1 MDISFFKAKE
11 ALTTNQ
17 IISLSGL
24 MPGDIYEILSLATK
38 LKTMESYKESIDYL
52 SGGSVVLLTSTHVG
66 LTRLLFKLAVSS
78 IGGNEI
84 TLPLDGK
91 GIEGFLSAPETPL
104 VLPKLNISAFVVNTL
119 YQSDAANLSKHL
131 ELPIINANEQDSP
144 VQALSL
150 ILTVYNKLNRLSGLN
165 ATLISED
172 NKLTN
177 LAVGLA
183 KVGVN
188 LTLVTPDTVNFSED
202 DINYLS
208 QFVEVQTTSLLDT
221 AIKGSDIVF
230 IDSPSG
236 KFNISSDD
244 MNKAKETAVLLHN
257 APCENYNDIDGE
269 LFKTLAL
276 GDIGENYLNIE
287 RAILALIKR

>member
-17 IISLSGL
+17 VISLSSL
-24 MPGDIYEILSLATK
+24 MPVDIYEILSMANK
-38 LKTMESYKESIDYL
+38 LKTMESYKESIDCL
-52 SGGSVVLLTSTHVG
+52 HGGSVVLLTSRHVS

-119 YQSDAANLSKHL
+119 YQSDAEKLSKHL
-131 ELPIINANEQDSP
+131 ELPIVNANEHDSP
-144 VQALSL
+144 VQALAL
-150 ILTVYNKLNRLSGLN
+150 ILTVLGKLNKLAGLR
-165 ATLISED
+165 ATLILEEG
-172 NKLTN
+172 KLTN
-177 LAVGLA
+177 LAIGLA

-188 LTLVTPDTVNFSED
+188 LTLVTPDGVSFLEN

-208 QFVEVQTTSLLDT
+208 QFVEVKSTSLIDD
-221 AIKGSDIVF
+221 AIKGSDVVF
-230 IDSPSG
+230 IESPNG
-236 KFNISSDD
+236 KFCVSSGD
-244 MNKAKETAVLLHN
+244 MATAKDTAILLHN
-257 APCENYNDIDGE
+257 APCESYSDVDADVLN
-269 LFKTLAL
+269 KLAL
-276 GDIGENYLNIE
+276 GDIGENYFNIE
-287 RAILALIKR
+287 RAILALVKR